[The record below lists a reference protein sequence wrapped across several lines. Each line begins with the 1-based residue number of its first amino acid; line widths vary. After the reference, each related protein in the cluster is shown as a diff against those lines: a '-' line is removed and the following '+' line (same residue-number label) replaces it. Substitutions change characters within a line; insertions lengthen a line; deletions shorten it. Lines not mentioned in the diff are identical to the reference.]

1 MLTTYLK
8 YKHPAIQLLILLGT
22 AFLLSQLAG
31 IVAALIVNV
40 GYGIGFKVVYSL
52 LKGDAKHAQLKA
64 VLVIFQATQFFFFFL
79 ATAFVY
85 AYYADEQPNKYLGLD
100 HFAKKHFFTKTIAL
114 VFLGFLAMGFLALI
128 NQLVP
133 LSKATLDLEKKQ
145 SEAVMVLAVAKN
157 IPDLIGSIILVGLFA
172 AVGEELFFR
181 GVLQRILIQWTT
193 KPWLGIVITG
203 ILFSAIHLQFSG
215 FLPRMGLGILLG
227 FIYWY
232 SGSMWVNILFH
243 FLFNSMQV
251 ILAYLKPESV
261 KNDTPISNSNV
272 IITVVGLI
280 STIAIVFILNEMR
293 KRSTTKY
300 AEVYPEKPGFFE

>member
-8 YKHPAIQLLILLGT
+8 YKHPGIQLLVFLFT
-22 AFLLSQLAG
+22 ALLLSQLAG
-31 IVAALIVNV
+31 IVAATIVNV
-40 GYGIGFKVVYSL
+40 SYGIGFQDVYSL
-52 LKGDAKHAQLKA
+52 LKGDAKHTQLKA
-64 VLVIFQATQFFFFFL
+64 VLVIFQACQFFFFFL

-114 VFLGFLAMGFLALI
+114 VFLGFLAMGFLGII

-145 SEAVMVLAVAKN
+145 SEAVLVLAVAKN
-157 IPDLIGSIILVGLFA
+157 IPDLMLSIIVVGLFA
-172 AVGEELFFR
+172 AIGEELFFR
-181 GVLQRILIQWTT
+181 GILQRILIHWTQS
-193 KPWLGIVITG
+193 PWIGIVLTG

-251 ILAYLKPESV
+251 ISAYLMPESV
-261 KNDTPISNSNV
+261 KSDTQISYSNLV
-272 IITVVGLI
+272 ITIVGLI
-280 STIAIVFILNEMR
+280 STIAIVFIINEMR

-300 AEVYPEKPGFFE
+300 AEVYPEKPGFF